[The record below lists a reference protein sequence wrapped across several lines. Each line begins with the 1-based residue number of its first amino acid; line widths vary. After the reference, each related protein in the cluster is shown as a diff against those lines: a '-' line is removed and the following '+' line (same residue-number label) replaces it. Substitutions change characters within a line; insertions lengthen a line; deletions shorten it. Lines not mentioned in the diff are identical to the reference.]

1 MLPELGTWAGLAGVP
16 PDDALVDL
24 AERLTGASTEVEVVR
39 LLVDEVERRVSPGW
53 WVLLIGDRHEL
64 RVEHVGGKSAPQLLR
79 RPVLPSENPVWKALD
94 NFEAQLLSRPD
105 PTALVSLEE
114 SREASPEDAVILPFG
129 GFEVVGCL
137 ELVDVTRSALS
148 YAELESL
155 RRALR
160 LGGVGL
166 RNARRHRR
174 LTGPDAVDEITGLE
188 GPNRFR
194 TTLERELDRTERSRR
209 PTSVLLVDLDGFK
222 AVHREH
228 GRLVGA
234 SLLAEVG
241 GILQLSLR
249 RVDCASR
256 WAGDTFALLLPE
268 TGEEG
273 ARQVARRIQSTI
285 RDRDFDVGSG
295 DGVRFTASV
304 GIALF
309 ESRPDDP
316 ERVIHAAE
324 AAMRS
329 AQDQGEPETVAF
341 ATTLPGSEPHP

>member
-1 MLPELGTWAGLAGVP
+1 MVPDLGTWAGLIGAA

-39 LLVDEVERRVSPGW
+39 LLVDEVERRVTPGW
-53 WVLLIGDRHEL
+53 WTLLIGDRHEL
-64 RVEHVGGKSAPQLLR
+64 RVEHVGGKSPPQLLR
-79 RPVLPSENPVWKALD
+79 RLVLPAEIPVWSALD
-94 NFEAQLLSRPD
+94 TFEAQLLPQPD
-105 PTALVSLEE
+105 PAHLVSL
-114 SREASPEDAVILPFG
+114 SDVTGARPEDAVILPFG

-137 ELVDVTRSALS
+137 ELVDVSRSAPS

-194 TTLERELDRTERSRR
+194 TTLERELDRTERNRR

-268 TGEEG
+268 TDQEG
-273 ARQVARRIQSTI
+273 AQQVARRIQGAL

-295 DGVRFTASV
+295 DPVRFTASV
-304 GIALF
+304 GIAIF
-309 ESRPDDP
+309 ETKPDDP
-316 ERVIHAAE
+316 ERIIHAAE
-324 AAMRS
+324 MAMRS
-329 AQDQGEPETVAF
+329 AQAQGEPETLAF
-341 ATTLPGSEPHP
+341 ASTGEAEST